1 MKIYEAWHYETMTC
15 FDKSTR
21 KGGIFSG
28 YIDMFIKLKTTY
40 SGFPPWCKTQ
50 VDKEQFVKKF
60 HEKEGVLL
68 DINAISKNSG
78 YRSLA
83 KLLLNSLWGRLGM
96 KTNKPKKAFINDSE
110 QLLKLIINPS
120 YEVNSF
126 YELSNDSLLLSYN
139 LKSECE
145 QVQSY
150 VNVVLAAYTSALARI
165 HLYKYLDILKER
177 CLYHDTDSIIFTC
190 KENEECP
197 MLGDYL
203 GDLADELCEYGE
215 NSYISEAVF
224 SSEKSYAF
232 NIKSPVKPDSV
243 ECKVKGLNLSHE
255 NSKKVNFESMKNL
268 VLNNQDD
275 SLKIDNRVI
284 LRTGDSTVYSTQQE
298 YTFKV
303 NATKRIKLGLDKIN
317 TLPYGY

>member
-1 MKIYEAWHYETMTC
+1 M
-15 FDKSTR
+15 
-21 KGGIFSG
+21 
-28 YIDMFIKLKTTY
+28 KTTY
-40 SGFPPWCKTQ
+40 SGFPSCCKTQ
-50 VDKEQFVKKF
+50 SDKEHFVKKNY
-60 HEKEGVLL
+60 EKEGVLL
-68 DINAISKNSG
+68 DINALLKNSG

-83 KLLLNSLWGRLGM
+83 KLLLNSLWGRLDM
-96 KTNKPKKAFINDSE
+96 KSNKPKKTFINDSD

-126 YELSNDSLLLSYN
+126 YELSNDSLLLSYT

-145 QVQSY
+145 RVQSY
-150 VNVVLAAYTSALARI
+150 VNVVLVAYTSALARI
-165 HLYKYLDILKER
+165 HLYKYLDMLKER
-177 CLYHDTDSIIFTC
+177 CLYHDTDSVIFTC

-197 MLGDYL
+197 RLGDYL
-203 GDLADELCEYGE
+203 GDLTDELMEYGE

-232 NIKSPVKPDSV
+232 NVKTPGKADSV
-243 ECKVKGLNLSHE
+243 ECKVKILNLSYE

-275 SLKIDNRVI
+275 SFKIDNRVI
-284 LRTGDSTVYSTQQE
+284 SRTGILYSTQQE

-303 NATKRIKLGLDKIN
+303 NATKRIKLGQDKIN
-317 TLPYGY
+317 TLPYGN